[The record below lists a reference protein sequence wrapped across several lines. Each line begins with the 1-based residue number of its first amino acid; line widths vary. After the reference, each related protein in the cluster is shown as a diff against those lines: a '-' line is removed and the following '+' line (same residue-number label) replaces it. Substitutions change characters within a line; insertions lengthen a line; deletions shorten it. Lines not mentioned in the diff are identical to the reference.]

1 MSTSGRLLLIP
12 VPLGESAVSAV
23 IAPDVLAAVRGLRHF
38 VVENAKTARAVLKLY
53 AHPVPLR
60 ELDLQE
66 LNEHTP
72 ATQVGALLEP
82 ARRGETVGLMSEAG
96 CPAVADP
103 GSQLVAIAHAEG
115 IPVQPLV
122 GPSSL
127 LLALMGSGLNGQRF
141 TFHGYLPARDPDRG
155 QALRGLEAESK
166 RTGGVQLFIE
176 TPYRNLAMFDAV
188 LQSCHP
194 RTRLCLASGLTTAG
208 EWIATRPVGEWKIAA
223 RPPIDRQPT
232 VFLLQAG

>member
-12 VPLGESAVSAV
+12 VPLGDAPVSTV
-23 IAPDVLAAVRGLRHF
+23 IAPDVLAMVRSLRHF

-53 AHPVPLR
+53 EHPVPLR

-72 ATQVGALLEP
+72 ATQVSALLEP
-82 ARRGETVGLMSEAG
+82 ARRGEVLGLMSEAG

-127 LLALMGSGLNGQRF
+127 LLALMASGLNGQRF
-141 TFHGYLPARDPDRG
+141 AFHGYLPAREPDRG

-166 RTGGVQLFIE
+166 RTSGVQLFIE
-176 TPYRNLAMFDAV
+176 TPYRNLAMFEAA
-188 LQSCHP
+188 LQSCQP
-194 RTRLCLASGLTTAG
+194 RTRLCVASVLTTHG
-208 EWIATRPVGEWKIAA
+208 EWVATRSISEWKSVA

>member
-1 MSTSGRLLLIP
+1 MKASGRVLLIP
-12 VPLGESAVSAV
+12 VPLGDSAVSTV
-23 IAPDVLAAVRGLRHF
+23 IAADVLEMVRGVRHF

-53 AHPVPLR
+53 QHPVALR

-72 ATQVGALLEP
+72 AAQVGVLLEP
-82 ARRGETVGLMSEAG
+82 ARRGEVVGLMSEAG

-127 LLALMGSGLNGQRF
+127 LLALMASGLNGQRF
-141 TFHGYLPARDPDRG
+141 AFHGYLPAREPDRG

-166 RTGGVQLFIE
+166 KTGGVQLFIE

-194 RTRLCLASGLTTAG
+194 RSRLSLASGLTTPG
-208 EWIATRPVGEWKIAA
+208 EWIATRAVGEWKNAD

>member
-1 MSTSGRLLLIP
+1 MSTPGRLLLIP
-12 VPLGESAVSAV
+12 VPLGDAPVSAV
-23 IAPDVLAAVRGLRHF
+23 IAPDVLAMVRGLRHF

-53 AHPVPLR
+53 EHPVPLR

-72 ATQVGALLEP
+72 ATQVSALLEP
-82 ARRGETVGLMSEAG
+82 ARRGEALGLMSEAG

-115 IPVQPLV
+115 IAVQPLV

-127 LLALMGSGLNGQRF
+127 LLALMASGLNGQRF
-141 TFHGYLPARDPDRG
+141 AFHGYLPAREPDRG
-155 QALRGLEAESK
+155 QALRGLETESK

-176 TPYRNLAMFDAV
+176 TPYRNLAMFEAA
-188 LQSCHP
+188 LQSCQP
-194 RTRLCLASGLTTAG
+194 RTRLCVASGLTTPC
-208 EWIATRPVGEWKIAA
+208 EWVATRSISEWKSAG

>member
-1 MSTSGRLLLIP
+1 MSTAGRLLLIP
-12 VPLGESAVSAV
+12 VPLGDSAVSAV
-23 IAPDVLAAVRGLRHF
+23 MAPDVLAAVRSVRHF
-38 VVENAKTARAVLKLY
+38 VVENAKTARAILKVY
-53 AHPVPLR
+53 EHPIPLR

-72 ATQVGALLEP
+72 SIAVGTLLEP
-82 ARRGETVGLMSEAG
+82 ARHGQTVGLMSEAG

-103 GSQLVAIAHAEG
+103 GSQLVATAHAEG

-127 LLALMGSGLNGQRF
+127 LLALMASGLNGQRF
-141 TFHGYLPARDPDRG
+141 AFHGYLPARDPDRG
-155 QALRGLEAESK
+155 QALRALETESRK
-166 RTGGVQLFIE
+166 TGGVQLFIE
-176 TPYRNLAMFDAV
+176 TPYRNLAMFDAI

-208 EWIATRPVGEWKIAA
+208 EWVATRAVSEWKQAQ

>member
-1 MSTSGRLLLIP
+1 MSSAGRLLLIP
-12 VPLGESAVSAV
+12 APLGDAAIPATIPAE
-23 IAPDVLAAVRGLRHF
+23 VLAAVRGLRHF

-53 AHPVPLR
+53 EHPVPLR

-72 ATQVGALLEP
+72 AAQVSALLDP
-82 ARRGETVGLMSEAG
+82 ARRGEAVGLMSEAG

-103 GSQLVAIAHAEG
+103 GSQLVAIAHAEN
-115 IPVQPLV
+115 IPVLPLV

-141 TFHGYLPARDPDRG
+141 AFHGYLPAREPERS
-155 QALRGLEAESK
+155 QVLRGLEAESRK
-166 RTGGVQLFIE
+166 TGGVHLFIE

-188 LQSCHP
+188 LQCCQPH
-194 RTRLCLASGLTTAG
+194 TRLCVASGLTTAG
-208 EWIATRPVGEWKIAA
+208 QWITTRTVGDWKRAA
-223 RPPIDRQPT
+223 PPPIDRQPT